1 MPYHCFVEKGGEM
14 DPIQAMELH
23 KAEFTKNDQQ
33 IYETIMG
40 NPDQVT
46 YRSIT
51 KLAEAC
57 GVSQSALSRF
67 VKTIGYSR
75 YQEFRSDLTAW
86 VAQQQVSE
94 DPNRLF
100 YFERL
105 ERLLLA
111 SEQVL
116 TGPYM
121 HELAKYVLGFDQ
133 LFATGI
139 GKSYQP
145 ALLLQALA
153 RKMHVFVHDCPSD
166 MLHEYADHMG
176 KNDLIIVFSVS
187 ARGEIMERIRN
198 HQGKVLLVTTN
209 ASHAYQDMVDRTVI
223 LPFLPPDPETCSV
236 SPVLFDVFVELLI
249 SYMSDE
255 FTKEKIA
262 HV

>member
-1 MPYHCFVEKGGEM
+1 M

-23 KAEFTKNDQQ
+23 KTEFTRNDQQ
-33 IYETIMG
+33 IYETIMA

-46 YRSIT
+46 YQSIT

-67 VKTIGYSR
+67 VKTIGYAR
-75 YQEFRSDLTAW
+75 YQDFRSDLTAW
-86 VAQQQVSE
+86 LAQQQVSE
-94 DPNRLF
+94 DPSRLF

-105 ERLLLA
+105 ERLLVA

-116 TGPYM
+116 TGPYLQ
-121 HELAKYVLGFDQ
+121 ELAHYVLGFDQ
-133 LFATGI
+133 VFATGT

-153 RKMHVFVHDCPSD
+153 RKMHIFVHDCTSD

-176 KNDLIIVFSVS
+176 ENDLLIVFSVS
-187 ARGEIMERIRN
+187 ARGEIMERVRGR
-198 HQGKVLLVTTN
+198 QGKVLLVTTN
-209 ASHAYQDMVDRTVI
+209 VGHAYQDIVDRTVV

-236 SPVLFDVFVELLI
+236 SPVLFDVFVELLV
-249 SYMSDE
+249 SYLSDE
-255 FTKEKIA
+255 LTREEQSHA
-262 HV
+262 